1 MSKFEKFIKAID
13 QKEDW
18 IEELCSCY
26 FETENNNKEYIKNI
40 KNCGCAICD
49 EKDIACLDFHHL
61 RDKEFNIANEIKNL
75 SIDNLKKEIDKC
87 IVLCANCHRKL
98 HYYNLSI
105 EELKRLHSVPEVA

>member
-1 MSKFEKFIKAID
+1 MTGTELAINLGFIVT
-13 QKEDW
+13 KEGKVF
-18 IEELCSCY
+18 L
-26 FETENNNKEYIKNI
+26 
-40 KNCGCAICD
+40 
-49 EKDIACLDFHHL
+49 KDDVACLDFHHL

-98 HYYNLSI
+98 HYYDLSI

>member
-1 MSKFEKFIKAID
+1 MTGTELAINLGFIVT
-13 QKEDW
+13 KEGKVFLKD
-18 IEELCSCY
+18 
-26 FETENNNKEYIKNI
+26 KEYASKLL
-40 KNCGCAICD
+40 CG
-49 EKDIACLDFHHL
+49 EKDVACLDFHHL

-98 HYYNLSI
+98 HYYDLSI